1 MRIVLAVDD
10 DRPSLLA
17 ATAVARWFPED
28 AEVIALHVF
37 TDPGVI
43 VPVVPGAEAGGY
55 ISATV
60 GELDEATFAASAQA
74 LADRAAS
81 LTDGRPRVEHGDPV
95 ATICRVAA
103 EVAADLIVVGTG
115 DRGFLSRLVH
125 PSIGTDVATEAPCSV
140 LVVRT
145 PRGDHAGDGDETG
158 AGSDADAATLMSQ
171 TTVPADARAV
181 PTVPADAPAVP
192 SVAEERMGAMETEV
206 EALDRL
212 RSQGYERSFRVESL
226 GRIGDGEVSFDAGE
240 ADVREVVR
248 FEGNSD
254 PDDESM
260 LLALAGP
267 GGEMGTFA
275 VPYGPAADAGDLAVI
290 RRLDLSGRHGAP
302 GT

>member
-81 LTDGRPRVEHGDPV
+81 LTDGRARVEHGDPV

-158 AGSDADAATLMSQ
+158 AGLGRGRGDADE
-171 TTVPADARAV
+171 PDDRAGGCSRR
-181 PTVPADAPAVP
+181 TVPADAPAVP
-192 SVAEERMGAMETEV
+192 SVDEERMGAMETEV